1 MAICI
6 LIKYQ
11 GHGKIRHR
19 HNADLM
25 PALVDVCG
33 ISALTGG
40 EGFIHEV
47 WAGGPLGDPGVGVT
61 PAAVP
66 VPCTR
71 APGRVCGRGGTQLPL
86 ATVLGR
92 PAAILPPVKI
102 GFSVEAKI
110 SNVVKSCCF
119 ITMIIIIGSCV
130 MWLKT
135 YNFYY
140 DSHDRGSN
148 ELVNLHR
155 YIEK

>member
-1 MAICI
+1 MQQVEWGRQLAICI

-11 GHGKIRHR
+11 GHGKIKHR
-19 HNADLM
+19 HNAGLM

-102 GFSVEAKI
+102 GFSVVE
-110 SNVVKSCCF
+110 NMQF
-119 ITMIIIIGSCV
+119 IL
-130 MWLKT
+130 WLTRPRIKRVGKFASI
-135 YNFYY
+135 YREVLFKKL
-140 DSHDRGSN
+140 R
-148 ELVNLHR
+148 
-155 YIEK
+155 